1 MIAPARARNKQ
12 SITLTPTSRPRV
24 TLHSHPRRHLPARM
38 WTNASEP
45 SPRSAYAPDDF
56 DRDRIR
62 EIFHRLR
69 QDAPHRLLALSQFQE
84 DEALRI
90 RRAVYGYRRRA
101 AHPLTA
107 LDNPGV
113 DIAFACFTRALV
125 PERCGA
131 PCPNS
136 IATCFPRERKSDC
149 SRALS
154 VARSPNSS
162 RALGP
167 PTRSSVSNWNC
178 GAHGARGRENSTRS
192 GAPSWRKSR
201 RPRKRV
207 QSGSESKSADRS
219 IAPKG
224 LRPTKA
230 RNSEGAGLLLDRN
243 FGRATLPA
251 IAGQVL
257 AGISADRAAFG
268 GEQAKDLRNPAA
280 PAAKSRM
287 DRAIDPLRDSFSSS
301 SYLQAAWLVTA
312 QKARTFEV
320 VRRSVPPDCGAE
332 MFVGDQHRRLSV
344 ALSWRETLRGY
355 RHPSASWPLAQRG
368 EVHAV
373 VGADE
378 AEVSS
383 RRRRSPRSDAL
394 EKGGRTHWAI
404 KIGRP
409 KRTRALGKASRVLR
423 ASHFLKILVSRQH
436 WAASLSPSPAHPL
449 GYARP

>member
-1 MIAPARARNKQ
+1 MKSSVAFARTR
-12 SITLTPTSRPRV
+12 LPTV
-24 TLHSHPRRHLPARM
+24 GA
-38 WTNASEP
+38 
-45 SPRSAYAPDDF
+45 
-56 DRDRIR
+56 
-62 EIFHRLR
+62 
-69 QDAPHRLLALSQFQE
+69 LAFQE

-90 RRAVYGYRRRA
+90 RRAMYGYRRRA

-162 RALGP
+162 RASGP

-219 IAPKG
+219 IAPSG

-230 RNSEGAGLLLDRN
+230 LNSEGGRFRLDRN
-243 FGRATLPA
+243 TGRRSAFSHRRRGPRRRQRRPRD
-251 IAGQVL
+251 IRPQAGQRP
-257 AGISADRAAFG
+257 A
-268 GEQAKDLRNPAA
+268 QPPLRRQRNHECAA
-280 PAAKSRM
+280 PPTGCGIHSRHH
-287 DRAIDPLRDSFSSS
+287 
-301 SYLQAAWLVTA
+301 
-312 QKARTFEV
+312 RTF
-320 VRRSVPPDCGAE
+320 
-332 MFVGDQHRRLSV
+332 
-344 ALSWRETLRGY
+344 
-355 RHPSASWPLAQRG
+355 
-368 EVHAV
+368 
-373 VGADE
+373 
-378 AEVSS
+378 
-383 RRRRSPRSDAL
+383 RRR
-394 EKGGRTHWAI
+394 G
-404 KIGRP
+404 
-409 KRTRALGKASRVLR
+409 
-423 ASHFLKILVSRQH
+423 
-436 WAASLSPSPAHPL
+436 
-449 GYARP
+449 